1 MEMKILYFLIFF
13 KKIKI
18 VLYSGTRLN
27 EEKKVCAPDGFA
39 PCKDEYENNQFS
51 VYFVTKSTIEILTYI

>member
-1 MEMKILYFLIFF
+1 M
-13 KKIKI
+13 
-18 VLYSGTRLN
+18 YSGTRLN
-27 EEKKVCAPDGFA
+27 EEKKVCAPDGLA

>member
-1 MEMKILYFLIFF
+1 LIL

-18 VLYSGTRLN
+18 VMYSGTGLN
-27 EEKKVCAPDGFA
+27 EEKKICAPDGVA